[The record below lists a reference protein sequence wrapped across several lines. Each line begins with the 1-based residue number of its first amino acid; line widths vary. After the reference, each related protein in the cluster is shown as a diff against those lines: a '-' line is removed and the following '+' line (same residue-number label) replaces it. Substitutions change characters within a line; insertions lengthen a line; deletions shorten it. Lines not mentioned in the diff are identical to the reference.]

1 MCVGVGERV
10 CERAYVHICVCVC
23 VCVCACVCV
32 CVLNREGSWLFAN
45 RALLLVWT
53 SVYQIT
59 VIDQFP

>member
-10 CERAYVHICVCVC
+10 CERAYVHIYMCVCVH
-23 VCVCACVCV
+23 VCV

-53 SVYQIT
+53 AVYQVT
-59 VIDQFP
+59 VNDQFP